1 MPSFLRKMEVIK
13 MTKVELINAISES
26 KARSAW
32 AKGVKWYA
40 LNLVEESYK
49 QDTDIVKVSM
59 SVYLNGA
66 ETWKEYSYGAHSCA
80 LVYDYDIAQ
89 RLCTPGELKK
99 TEFGRKLPNGFV
111 NWLDVQARALHQAHN
126 LIAELIKAEWR
137 KREDLKNG

>member
-1 MPSFLRKMEVIK
+1 
-13 MTKVELINAISES
+13 MTKVELINAIKAS

-49 QDTDIVKVSM
+49 QDTDIVKVNTSI
-59 SVYLNGA
+59 YLNGA

-80 LVYDYDIAQ
+80 LVYDYDIAK

-99 TEFGRKLPNGFV
+99 TDFGRKQPNSSMS
-111 NWLDVQARALHQAHN
+111 WLDVQARALYQAHR
-126 LIAELIKAEWR
+126 LITELIKAEWR
-137 KREDLKNG
+137 KMEG

>member
-1 MPSFLRKMEVIK
+1 MMRRVK
-13 MTKVELINAISES
+13 MTKKELIEAIKAS

-40 LNLVEESYK
+40 INLVEESYK
-49 QDTDIVKVSM
+49 QDTDIVRVNL

-80 LVYDYDIAQ
+80 LVYGPDIA
-89 RLCTPGELKK
+89 RMLCTPGELRR
-99 TEFGRKLPNGFV
+99 TDFGRKQPNDSV
-111 NWLDVQARALHQAHN
+111 TWLDVQARALRQAYN

-137 KREDLKNG
+137 KMEG